1 MIFSLRLPRVF
12 STSLFLQDKSFSC
25 SEHKFAKSITPQD
38 KLFRANTK
46 TLFLSGLF
54 ALVKNGSSW
63 QPPGILYTVPAPDG
77 EGTVHRVQSRFGPVI
92 RGHRFWQPRGSIR
105 PVSFS
110 EHPSLLNLSSFSSQP
125 LNW

>member
-25 SEHKFAKSITPQD
+25 SEHKFAKSITTQD
-38 KLFRANTK
+38 KLFLANSK

-63 QPPGILYTVPAPDG
+63 QPARNPSQYDAGPDG
-77 EGTVHRVQSRFGPVI
+77 EGTVHRIQSTFSRVI
-92 RGHRFWQPRGSIR
+92 RGHRFWQRRGSMPR
-105 PVSFS
+105 SVSPTGTS
-110 EHPSLLNLSSFSSQP
+110 YTLP
-125 LNW
+125 

>member
-1 MIFSLRLPRVF
+1 MIFILRLPRVF

-25 SEHKFAKSITPQD
+25 SEHKFAKSITTQD

-63 QPPGILYTVPAPDG
+63 QPP
-77 EGTVHRVQSRFGPVI
+77 ES
-92 RGHRFWQPRGSIR
+92 SIR
-105 PVSFS
+105 CRLQMGKARFIAFSPGLAPSFGAS
-110 EHPSLLNLSSFSSQP
+110 GSGSLE
-125 LNW
+125 